1 MKQRLLHTPQGVRD
15 IYGSEC
21 QKKNLIKARL
31 HHVLMQYGYQDIEPP
46 SF

>member
-1 MKQRLLHTPQGVRD
+1 MKQRRLHTPQGVRD

-31 HHVLMQYGYQDIEPP
+31 RRVLIHYGYQDI
-46 SF
+46 